1 MRIVRV
7 DGMYLFPASF
17 QLLAASNPCPC
28 GYLGDREVPCSCSA
42 TAIERYR
49 AKLAGPLIDRIDIVI
64 DVFRPDPELIIKGA
78 EGLATRDL
86 LEMVERGRAFRSHRE
101 HARRVGLMHGRS
113 VLERTTDELAFDE
126 EASEALLD
134 FSRRLHITGRGIKRL
149 SRIARTIADID
160 ECELVM
166 RRHILE
172 AVMYR
177 GGGV

>member
-1 MRIVRV
+1 
-7 DGMYLFPASF
+7 
-17 QLLAASNPCPC
+17 
-28 GYLGDREVPCSCSA
+28 
-42 TAIERYR
+42 
-49 AKLAGPLIDRIDIVI
+49 
-64 DVFRPDPELIIKGA
+64 
-78 EGLATRDL
+78 
-86 LEMVERGRAFRSHRE
+86 
-101 HARRVGLMHGRS
+101 MHGKS

-160 ECELVM
+160 ECEHVL